1 MFQWFIFNNFRVKII
16 LIAYVLP
23 NVFNTFKTK
32 TMAIITSFNPYNG
45 KELKSYKNHTKKEV
59 SEIIDSAD
67 KRFYS
72 WRETTFSERKKLML
86 AAASELKKNKKEYA
100 ETMTLEMGKPISQAI
115 AEVEKCAWV
124 CKYYAEN
131 AEKQLQNEVIKT
143 EAFKSYVSYEPIG
156 VVLAVM
162 PWNYPFWQVFRFAAP
177 ALMAGNIGILKHA
190 SNVFGSA
197 LNIEKVFKR
206 AGFPE
211 NCFTTLLVGSDA
223 VEEIIENE
231 KVKAVTLT
239 GSGPAG
245 SSVASIAG
253 KNIKKTVLE
262 LGGSN
267 AMVVMKDCDMDKTI
281 ETCVQARFQN
291 TGQSCIAGKRLI
303 IDESISEEFVEKMLV
318 KVRELKSGDPMDEE
332 TYVGTLARED
342 LAIDLEKQVNAS
354 VKAGAKIAIGG
365 KRQGAYFEPTVL
377 TNVTKNM
384 TVFKEETFGPAL
396 SVTTFKTVEEAVE
409 LSNDSK
415 FGLGVSIFTKNIEE
429 AEKLASQFDE
439 GAVFINELV
448 KSDPRLPFGGIKQ
461 SGYGRELSEHG
472 IREFVNRKTV
482 FINK

>member
-1 MFQWFIFNNFRVKII
+1 
-16 LIAYVLP
+16 
-23 NVFNTFKTK
+23 
-32 TMAIITSFNPYNG
+32 MATTLSINPYTDE
-45 KELKSYKNHTKKEV
+45 ELQSYKNHTKKEV
-59 SEIIDSAD
+59 SEIIDKAD
-67 KRFYS
+67 KRFYN
-72 WRETTFSERKKLML
+72 WRETSFSERKKLML
-86 AAASELKKNKKEYA
+86 AAASELKKNKQEYA
-100 ETMTLEMGKPISQAI
+100 KTMTLEMGKPITQAI

-124 CKYYAEN
+124 CEYYAEN
-131 AEKQLQNEVIKT
+131 AEKHLENERVKT
-143 EAFKSYVSYEPIG
+143 DAHKSYVSYEPLG
-156 VVLAVM
+156 VVLAIM

-253 KNIKKTVLE
+253 KNIKKSVLE
-262 LGGSN
+262 LGGNN
-267 AMVVMKDCDMDKTI
+267 ALVIMKDCEMDKTI

-303 IDESISEEFVEKMLV
+303 IDASISEEFVEKMLV

-332 TYVGTLARED
+332 TYVGTMARAD
-342 LAIDLEKQVNAS
+342 LAKDLEKQVNDS
-354 VKAGAKIAIGG
+354 IKAGAKLEIGG
-365 KRQGAYFEPTVL
+365 KRQGAYFEPTIL
-377 TNVTKNM
+377 TNVNEGM
-384 TVFKEETFGPAL
+384 SVFKEETFGPVL
-396 SVTTFKTVEEAVE
+396 SVTTFKTVEEAVA
-409 LSNDSK
+409 LSNNSK

-429 AEKLASQFDE
+429 AEKLAFQFDE

-461 SGYGRELSEHG
+461 SGYGRELSDDG
-472 IREFVNRKTV
+472 IKEFVNRKTV
-482 FINK
+482 YINT